1 MKKLSLLIAIATV
14 LILSTSAAQAAIG
27 HATAYVI
34 TPVTITEI
42 TTSSTNGVFDII
54 GEANATYGIVVVD
67 AADNFVTNQ
76 VTLSNGS
83 TSVVTALTAT
93 SANDGTLVSGTDTI
107 TIVGEIS
114 SLSDKQKAGLYEGTY
129 NVIITY

>member
-1 MKKLSLLIAIATV
+1 A
-14 LILSTSAAQAAIG
+14 
-27 HATAYVI
+27 
-34 TPVTITEI
+34 
-42 TTSSTNGVFDII
+42 
-54 GEANATYGIVVVD
+54 
-67 AADNFVTNQ
+67 FVTDQ

-93 SANDGTLVSGTDTI
+93 SVNEGTLVSGTDTI